1 MTTTWEQFSKDISN
15 AVEQAGK
22 SIVAVDG
29 RSGHTCSGIVW
40 HRDSILTAAHA
51 IRQETRIG
59 VIFGPGQTAT
69 GRLAGRDRGT
79 DIALVK
85 LDADIEMQPAA
96 MGNPASL
103 SVGAFSVAVAR
114 TRRGNLVASSGIVSG
129 LMGEYQVARSRID
142 QFIRPD
148 LTLYPGFSGGA
159 LIDATGSV
167 LGLNSSGL
175 LRGRPI
181 TIPSSTLTR
190 TADALAASGH
200 IKRPYIGLVMQAVQ
214 IPDSLQKKA
223 GVNND
228 SGLLVMHVEAG
239 GPADSAGVLLGDLL
253 LDIDGRALVELD
265 DVHQSLG
272 QKTAGQD
279 VQANLIR
286 AGQRLQLT
294 IRIGERPSQ

>member
-29 RSGHTCSGIVW
+29 RGGHTSSGIVW
-40 HRDSILTAAHA
+40 RRDTILTAAHA

-59 VIFGPGQTAT
+59 VIFGPGQTVT

-85 LDADIEMQPAA
+85 LDTEIEMQPAA

-103 SVGAFSVAVAR
+103 SVGAFTVAVAR
-114 TRRGNLVASSGIVSG
+114 TRRGNLVASSGVISG

-159 LIDATGSV
+159 LIDSSGSI

-181 TIPSSTLTR
+181 TIPASTLTR

-223 GVNND
+223 GINND

-239 GPADSAGVLLGDLL
+239 GPADSAGALLGDLL

-265 DVHQSLG
+265 DVHESLG
-272 QKTAGQD
+272 QKSAGQD